1 MAGDEMELNSRKIQI
16 LQAIIMNYLETA
28 EPVGSR
34 TISRRFPLGIS
45 SATIRNEMSDLEEL
59 GFIMQPHTSAGR
71 IPSSK
76 GYRLYVD
83 HLMRTK
89 SISSEQMEI
98 LKRILR
104 EKRNQ
109 LDSLLKE
116 MGDLLADLTRYTA
129 IVTMPQFK
137 KTRLKHLQL
146 IALDHNSV
154 ILVII
159 TDGNVVRN
167 NVLQIEQPFSQEDLY
182 RLSEVL
188 NTNLSGL
195 TVEEINLP
203 LIQKIKRE
211 MKVDQTMMDGLLDAI
226 NETLQFADDVD
237 VFTSGATNILNFPE
251 FADIARAR
259 ALMEVFEEKEQML
272 SMVHSSLSGKSP
284 MSITIGTENAMEE
297 LQDCSIITAI
307 YHYGKRNIG
316 SISVVGPMRMDYD
329 QVASTLGCLVKDFQ
343 QLFSEDKKAETE
355 AKSKSGIAE
364 NPPGEPGT

>member
-195 TVEEINLP
+195 TVEEIAALARRWSC
-203 LIQKIKRE
+203 LRRE
-211 MKVDQTMMDGLLDAI
+211 SDPGLGLD
-226 NETLQFADDVD
+226 
-237 VFTSGATNILNFPE
+237 
-251 FADIARAR
+251 
-259 ALMEVFEEKEQML
+259 K
-272 SMVHSSLSGKSP
+272 
-284 MSITIGTENAMEE
+284 EE
-297 LQDCSIITAI
+297 LEEV
-307 YHYGKRNIG
+307 KKN
-316 SISVVGPMRMDYD
+316 SVPTPM
-329 QVASTLGCLVKDFQ
+329 TGC
-343 QLFSEDKKAETE
+343 
-355 AKSKSGIAE
+355 G
-364 NPPGEPGT
+364 GGC